1 MPIPPRRSAAQ
12 TAQAEEFAEPSPRK
26 PLVLLRDTERSL
38 RLKTVETLA
47 PLLPESVAINL
58 GEASILADDS
68 LEALAAIDLDAIDDA
83 ALRGARIQMG
93 LMFIGFGALAMAFLL
108 LVLYALHPAMSAM
121 DQVKHYWHQYVWFVG
136 FGIAGLFMVG
146 REAMRP
152 PHRPEEWFDESE
164 QG

>member
-1 MPIPPRRSAAQ
+1 MPIQPRRTAAQ

-47 PLLPESVAINL
+47 PLLPEPLAINL

-68 LEALAAIDLDAIDDA
+68 LEELAAIDLEAIDDI

-108 LVLYALHPAMSAM
+108 LVLYALHPELSAM
-121 DQVKHYWHQYVWFVG
+121 EQVKHYWYQYVWLVC

-152 PHRPEEWFDESE
+152 PQLPDEWFDESE
-164 QG
+164 RG